1 MTKIDQPSGEG
12 AGPVEP
18 DEPVDRGGAVEPGE
32 LVDRGRGRPAS
43 PSTGGA
49 PVDRGGRSP
58 SSPAIIRRLRPSS
71 DAAACVSKL
80 GWSR

>member
-43 PSTGGA
+43 PSTGGGA
-49 PVDRGGRSP
+49 RRARRSGEGRSSVQP
-58 SSPAIIRRLRPSS
+58 
-71 DAAACVSKL
+71 C
-80 GWSR
+80 